1 MICSNGQAKEM
12 ECPDTMQFN
21 IKEKICDIPDK
32 MPEDK
37 KKNGRIEET
46 RAPDCHFQILKK
58 KATDFTEETIVTEKN
73 KTKQNTS
80 LIC

>member
-32 MPEDK
+32 TPEDK
-37 KKNGRIEET
+37 KMVG
-46 RAPDCHFQILKK
+46 
-58 KATDFTEETIVTEKN
+58 
-73 KTKQNTS
+73 
-80 LIC
+80 

>member
-46 RAPDCHFQILKK
+46 RAPDCHF
-58 KATDFTEETIVTEKN
+58 
-73 KTKQNTS
+73 
-80 LIC
+80 